1 MRICRRVAK
10 RLASVRPFAPGRDL
24 IRGFCESKPDRLAR
38 LQKHRTYGAG
48 MFENSETSPCAM
60 VGGVIVAPRNP
71 RVRHARSHGDVTGGF
86 KRGHNLMSTTAPP
99 AAALAA
105 IAK

>member
-10 RLASVRPFAPGRDL
+10 RLASVRPLAPGRDL

-71 RVRHARSHGDVTGGF
+71 VYGMPA
-86 KRGHNLMSTTAPP
+86 LMGTSRAVSS
-99 AAALAA
+99 AAT
-105 IAK
+105 IS

>member
-71 RVRHARSHGDVTGGF
+71 VRSHRDVAGGF